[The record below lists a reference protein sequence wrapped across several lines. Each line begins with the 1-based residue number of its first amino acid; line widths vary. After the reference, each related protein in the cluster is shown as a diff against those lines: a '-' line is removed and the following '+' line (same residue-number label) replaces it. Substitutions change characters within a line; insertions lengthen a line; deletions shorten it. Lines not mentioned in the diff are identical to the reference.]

1 VYRDPVTS
9 SAIVSVGY
17 DAESRTLEIEFTS
30 GRVYQFFD
38 VPESVA
44 QALRAAPS
52 QGAFFNL
59 FVRNGGYDFKQV
71 T

>member
-1 VYRDPVTS
+1 VHREPVTS

-17 DAESRTLEIEFTS
+17 DAETATLEIEFTS

-38 VPESVA
+38 VPESLA
-44 QALRAAPS
+44 EALRAAPS
-52 QGAFFNL
+52 QGTFFNL
-59 FVRNGGYDFKQV
+59 FVRTGGYAYKQV